1 MQSEKLSKSVKIK
14 FVIAYPLHHNTII
27 AKPLHFILFKVES
40 SDSKILDSK
49 AAHWAVQ
56 LTVNGTVII

>member
-14 FVIAYPLHHNTII
+14 SVIAYPLHHNTII

-40 SDSKILDSK
+40 SDSRILDSK
-49 AAHWAVQ
+49 AAH
-56 LTVNGTVII
+56 

>member
-1 MQSEKLSKSVKIK
+1 MQSEKLSKSVKLK
-14 FVIAYPLHHNTII
+14 FVIAHPLHHKTII

-49 AAHWAVQ
+49 AAQ
-56 LTVNGTVII
+56 LIVNGTVII